1 MLKSFVLAA
10 ALAGVL
16 PAAVA
21 QTAFTVNGQFVSVEE
36 QKQLMDFLRAN
47 GVTNEKQLKNAA
59 RSILLEQKIIE
70 QAARNEGLLED
81 PRVRVLI
88 SEKQAQLYGSIL
100 SRRYA
105 SEHRSRKNRFGI
117 VTTHFSLATIHT
129 KSNFDISW

>member
-47 GVTNEKQLKNAA
+47 GVTNEKAA
-59 RSILLEQKIIE
+59 
-70 QAARNEGLLED
+70 
-81 PRVRVLI
+81 
-88 SEKQAQLYGSIL
+88 
-100 SRRYA
+100 
-105 SEHRSRKNRFGI
+105 
-117 VTTHFSLATIHT
+117 
-129 KSNFDISW
+129 

>member
-47 GVTNEKQLKNAA
+47 GVTNEKQLKNLVLTKIDGVGKIRVKDIADITVVDNQGDA
-59 RSILLEQKIIE
+59 YSKVNGENAILLSVFKGCLLYTSD
-70 QAARNEGLLED
+70 AADEL
-81 PRVRVLI
+81 
-88 SEKQAQLYGSIL
+88 
-100 SRRYA
+100 
-105 SEHRSRKNRFGI
+105 
-117 VTTHFSLATIHT
+117 
-129 KSNFDISW
+129 

>member
-47 GVTNEKQLKNAA
+47 GVTSQLP
-59 RSILLEQKIIE
+59 RP
-70 QAARNEGLLED
+70 EGRGLNKPLVD
-81 PRVRVLI
+81 
-88 SEKQAQLYGSIL
+88 
-100 SRRYA
+100 
-105 SEHRSRKNRFGI
+105 
-117 VTTHFSLATIHT
+117 
-129 KSNFDISW
+129 

>member
-21 QTAFTVNGQFVSVEE
+21 QTAFMVNGQFVSVEE
-36 QKQLMDFLRAN
+36 QMQLMDFLRAN

-81 PRVRVLI
+81 PRVRDFDFGKTGSALRI
-88 SEKQAQLYGSIL
+88 DSEPQIC
-100 SRRYA
+100 
-105 SEHRSRKNRFGI
+105 F
-117 VTTHFSLATIHT
+117 
-129 KSNFDISW
+129 

>member
-81 PRVRVLI
+81 PRVRVLTL
-88 SEKQAQLYGSIL
+88 EKQAQLYGAADMLLSIL
-100 SRRYA
+100 
-105 SEHRSRKNRFGI
+105 SRKNRFGI

>member
-47 GVTNEKQLKNAA
+47 GVTNEKQLETQPEA
-59 RSILLEQKIIE
+59 
-70 QAARNEGLLED
+70 
-81 PRVRVLI
+81 
-88 SEKQAQLYGSIL
+88 
-100 SRRYA
+100 
-105 SEHRSRKNRFGI
+105 F
-117 VTTHFSLATIHT
+117 FSNK
-129 KSNFDISW
+129 KSSNKLPEMKVF

>member
-47 GVTNEKQLKNAA
+47 GVTNEKQLKNAQPEA
-59 RSILLEQKIIE
+59 
-70 QAARNEGLLED
+70 
-81 PRVRVLI
+81 
-88 SEKQAQLYGSIL
+88 
-100 SRRYA
+100 
-105 SEHRSRKNRFGI
+105 F
-117 VTTHFSLATIHT
+117 FSNK
-129 KSNFDISW
+129 KSSNKLPEMKVF